1 MERVAVRR
9 AQVRYAMTRRLSCR
23 RACTLLRVAR
33 SALGYVAQRVAR
45 DAALLAE
52 LRRLAAAHPRYGY
65 RRMWA
70 LLRRRG
76 LAVNAKRVHRLWR
89 RAGLTLPRRHGRR
102 KVRTGARL
110 RPRADRPNAV
120 WTYDLVHD
128 ACTNGTRFKCLT
140 VVDEFTKECLSITVA
155 RSLPAARVLQVVAQ
169 LVSRRGG
176 PQYLRSDNGPEFI
189 AHRIRRWL
197 AHTGITTAYID
208 PGKPWQNGVGESFHS
223 RFRDECLNQE
233 ACFTVH
239 EAAIIIEQYRRAYNH
254 ARPHSSLQYQT
265 PAEVANRR
273 ARPRWGDLP
282 EHGQLTPVA
291 VT

>member
-1 MERVAVRR
+1 MECVAVRR

-23 RACTLLRVAR
+23 RACALRRVAR
-33 SALGYVAQRVAR
+33 SALGDAAERPRRDAVRVA
-45 DAALLAE
+45 E
-52 LRRLAAAHPRYGY
+52 LQRLAAAHPRYGY

-76 LAVNAKRVHRLWR
+76 LTVNAKRVHRVWR
-89 RAGLTLPRRHGRR
+89 RAGLALPRWRARR
-102 KVRTGARL
+102 KLRTGARV

-128 ACTNGTRFKCLT
+128 ACADGTRFKCLT

-155 RSLPAARVLQVVAQ
+155 RSQPAERVLPVVAQ
-169 LVSRRGG
+169 LVDRRGA

-197 AHTGITTAYID
+197 GRTGLTTASID
-208 PGKPWQNGVGESFHS
+208 PGKPWQNGVGESLHS

-233 ACFTVH
+233 AFFTVS
-239 EAAIIIEQYRRAYNH
+239 EAAIFIEQYRRAYNQ
-254 ARPHSSLQYQT
+254 ARPHSRLHYQT
-265 PAEVANRR
+265 PAEVATRR
-273 ARPRWGDLP
+273 ARPPRERSLP
-282 EHGQLTPVA
+282 HGQQTPVA
-291 VT
+291 VA